1 METET
6 AETRK
11 RCRITRMAEA
21 EMQDDG
27 DSRRRKMEGIV
38 RLTSTVEVDM

>member
-6 AETRK
+6 EEMLQI
-11 RCRITRMAEA
+11 CRITRMAEA